1 MNRFFLGGII
11 LLLIFSLII
20 EEVLGATQKAIE
32 QIKVQRIESMP
43 DLPSPLLIRDFK
55 KIAIDYDKFVFDFER
70 RGVFLPLGW
79 WDKTHYNL
87 DSDTFG
93 LLTFVGS
100 KTQFDIDGKPIDG
113 SQEGINCIAAV
124 LSATLVGID
133 KSSQRGYNYVKMTQ
147 TFFNKENREYLVLN
161 NPFTTSGKSF
171 WYEIFPHIL
180 FYGLVYHY
188 KDVEEM
194 RNIMKITADR
204 WHDAVLKLSGAG
216 GIPNFNHTAFMF
228 SVMEPVDNGRWT
240 EPDAAAGVAL
250 LEYWAYKEFKDPKYL
265 EATKRAMNFLEII
278 DYNPIYEV
286 LGYFA
291 PYVAARLNAEEGVNY
306 PVEKF
311 MDWVF
316 NRESDV
322 RPGWGMI
329 TGKWGEYTVDGLF
342 GSITDGGGYAFSMN
356 TFDAAFALVPV
367 ARYDL
372 RYAKAIGK
380 WMLHLTNN
388 AKLFY
393 KDCLPEENQSSYWWR
408 EEPSYVIPY
417 EGLRKIKDGRSP
429 FAGGDGWGK
438 TDFSLYSGSHVGFL
452 GSIVSKTNIEGIL
465 QIDLT
470 KTDFFKDRFYP
481 TYLYYNPYDADKE
494 IIIDLGD
501 KPKDVFDLLK
511 EEFVHRDKSGKV
523 NITIPAKE
531 ALVVAFTPPKGKVKY
546 QNNKVLINNIVVS
559 YNHFSDGKDYKKSFS
574 SFSPW
579 ILTLFLTSI
588 GVATMYI
595 VRKNKRRRR

>member
-1 MNRFFLGGII
+1 MNRFFLGGIA
-11 LLLIFSLII
+11 LMLIFSLMI
-20 EEVLGATQKAIE
+20 EEILSATKNPIE
-32 QIKVQRIESMP
+32 QIKVQRIEDMP
-43 DLPSPLLIRDFK
+43 DLPSPLFIKDFK
-55 KIAIDYDKFVFDFER
+55 EVSIDYDKFVFDFDKE
-70 RGVFLPLGW
+70 GVFLPLGW

-113 SQEGINCIAAV
+113 SQEGINCIASV

-133 KSSQRGYNYVKMTQ
+133 KSNQRGHNYVKMAQ
-147 TFFNKENREYLVLN
+147 TFFNKENKEYLVLN

-188 KDVEEM
+188 KDEEEM
-194 RNIMKITADR
+194 KDIMKITADR
-204 WHDAVLKLSGAG
+204 WYDAVLKLSRDG
-216 GIPNFNHTAFMF
+216 GIPDFNHTAFMF

-250 LEYWAYKEFKDPKYL
+250 LEYWAYKEFGDTKYL
-265 EATKRAMNFLEII
+265 EASKLAMNFLEAI

-291 PYVAARLNAEEGVNY
+291 PYVAARLNAEEGGNY

-311 MDWVF
+311 MNWIF
-316 NRESDV
+316 NQGSGV

-342 GSITDGGGYAFSMN
+342 GSLTDGGGYAFSMN

-367 ARYDL
+367 VRYDL
-372 RYAKAIGK
+372 RYAKSIGK

-388 AKLFY
+388 ARLFY
-393 KDCLPEENQSSYWWR
+393 KASLPEGNQSSYWWA
-408 EEPSYVIPY
+408 EEPSYVISY
-417 EGLRKIKDGRSP
+417 EGLRKIKDGKMP

-452 GSIVSKTNIEGIL
+452 GGIVSKTNVEGIL

-481 TYLYYNPYDADKE
+481 TYLYYNPYEVDKE
-494 IIIDLGD
+494 IIIDMGD

-511 EEFVHRDKSGKV
+511 EEFIEKDKSGKV
-523 NITIPAKE
+523 SVKIPAKE
-531 ALVVAFTPPKGKVKY
+531 ALVLAFTPPKGKVKY
-546 QNNKVLINNIVVS
+546 ENNKVLINNVVVS
-559 YNHFSDGKDYKKSFS
+559 YNHSFNDKDYGGNLTNFYYWGMILSF
-574 SFSPW
+574 
-579 ILTLFLTSI
+579 LSI
-588 GVATMYI
+588 ATGAIYVI
-595 VRKNKRRRR
+595 RKNIRRRR